1 MDLMWILGV
10 RHKGENKASIGIA
23 YIPHACVFEFL
34 EGEQGDAK
42 TLMEWNI
49 HKKLASQKDI
59 KNPSIKKHQGHI
71 WYKMTFLFYYFDM
84 YFLNTYDSYCSY
96 VL

>member
-1 MDLMWILGV
+1 MDLLWILGV
-10 RHKGENKASIGIA
+10 RHKGVNKAAIEIA
-23 YIPHACVFEFL
+23 YIPHVCVFEFL

-59 KNPSIKKHQGHI
+59 KNPSIKKHQGHA
-71 WYKMTFLFYYFDM
+71 WYNMTLLFYYFDM
-84 YFLNTYDSYCSY
+84 YF
-96 VL
+96 